1 MFYLSQ
7 LINATVENPDGERA
21 GKLIDVLLVPPQ
33 EHHSTHPDVLLVEGE
48 EDNPWRVPVSEANWR
63 EHEIHLRQPLAHYT
77 QQPPTRNEAEVSLA
91 REVMDKQVIDM
102 EHKKVIRVND
112 IAFESDWRIV
122 GVDNTNL
129 GLVRRLAPAWLL
141 GNRTPTLIPWEDI
154 ELLDPQ
160 RSPEEQGVTPVV
172 PSLRTLRTPSGSLA
186 ELHPADIA
194 AIVHQLTPEQGARLI
209 ERLDNETAADTMEE
223 IDTDH
228 QRHILDNINTE
239 RAADILEEM
248 GPDEAADLLARMS
261 DDRADELLRR
271 MEPEESED
279 VQELLEYEPDTAGG
293 LMTTDYVVLNQ
304 TRTVAEAIEAIRT
317 NIRENDVRTAYVYC
331 VEDEMLDETR
341 ILGVVSLWEL
351 LIANNP
357 QLLQDLMETD
367 VITVDPDME
376 PRAVADIMAK
386 YNLLAVPVVSEDGIL
401 QGIVT
406 VDDALDVLLPNE
418 GRRKPRRMY

>member
-7 LINATVENPDGERA
+7 LINANVENPDGERA
-21 GKLIDVLLVPPQ
+21 GKLIDVLLFPPPEQ
-33 EHHSTHPDVLLVEGE
+33 HSTYPDVLLVEGE
-48 EDNPWRVPVSEANWR
+48 EDIPWRVPVSEVEWR
-63 EHEIHLRQPLAHYT
+63 EHVLHLRQPLAHYM
-77 QQPPTRNEAEVSLA
+77 QQPETRDVTEVSLA
-91 REVMDKQVIDM
+91 HEIMDKQVIDM

-112 IAFESDWRIV
+112 IAFDDTWRIL

-141 GNRTPTLIPWEDI
+141 GNRTSTLTPWKDI

-160 RSPEEQGVTPVV
+160 RSPEEQGLTPI
-172 PSLRTLRTPSGSLA
+172 TPSSRTSRMPGGNLA

-209 ERLDNETAADTMEE
+209 ERLDDETAADTMEE
-223 IDTDH
+223 IDTDR
-228 QRHILDNINTE
+228 QRHILDNITTE

-248 GPDEAADLLARMS
+248 GPDEAADLLARLP
-261 DDRADELLRR
+261 DERADELLRH

-279 VQELLEYEPDTAGG
+279 VQELLEYEQNTAGG

-304 TRTVAEAIEAIRT
+304 TRSVAEAIEAIRT
-317 NIRENDVRTAYVYC
+317 NIRENDVRIAYVYC
-331 VEDEMLDETR
+331 VEDETQDETR
-341 ILGVVSLWEL
+341 IRGVVSLWDM
-351 LIANNP
+351 LIADTA
-357 QLLQDLMETD
+357 QALQDLMETD

-386 YNLLAVPVVSEDGIL
+386 YNLLAVPVVSEDGSL

-418 GRRKPRRMY
+418 RRRKPRRMY

>member
-7 LINATVENPDGERA
+7 LINATVENPDDTRA

-33 EHHSTHPDVLLVEGE
+33 DQHSTQPDALLIEGE
-48 EDNPWRVPVSEANWR
+48 EDIPWRVPVSEAEWS
-63 EHEIHLRQPLAHYT
+63 EHTIHLRQPLTYYT
-77 QQPPTRNEAEVSLA
+77 PQPETRDASEISLA
-91 REVMDKQVIDM
+91 HEIMDKQVIDM

-112 IAFESDWRIV
+112 IAFDDDWHIV

-141 GNRTPTLIPWEDI
+141 GNRTPTLTPWQDI
-154 ELLDPQ
+154 ELLDPH
-160 RSPEEQGVTPVV
+160 RSPEEQGLMV
-172 PSLRTLRTPSGSLA
+172 PSPRTLRTPSGSLA

-209 ERLDNETAADTMEE
+209 ERLDDETAADTMEE

-248 GPDEAADLLARMS
+248 GPDEAADLLARVS
-261 DDRADELLRR
+261 DERADELLRH

-304 TRTVAEAIEAIRT
+304 TRTIAEALEAIRT

-331 VEDEMLDETR
+331 VEDETQDETR
-341 ILGVVSLWEL
+341 ILGTLSLWDM
-351 LIANNP
+351 LIADNSQP
-357 QLLQDLMETD
+357 LQALMETD

-376 PRAVADIMAK
+376 PRAVAERMAK

-418 GRRKPRRMY
+418 SRRRPRRMY